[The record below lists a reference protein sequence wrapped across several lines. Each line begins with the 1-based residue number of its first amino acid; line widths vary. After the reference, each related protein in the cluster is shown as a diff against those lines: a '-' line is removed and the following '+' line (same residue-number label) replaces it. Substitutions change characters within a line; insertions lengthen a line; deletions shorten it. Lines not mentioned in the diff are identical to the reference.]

1 MYSKLFMPALA
12 GVLLI
17 SGCSNLSEQRA
28 QRLAAIPEAKLAYVI
43 GTYAVGC
50 ERNKDQ
56 CRQLFN
62 SISTSY
68 RNVDDKDFDSG
79 FGIVTGKTFGDD
91 TSLDFANMERREN
104 GIYFCHPLP
113 AGRYSVF
120 AYNFY
125 NFAGGGS
132 GYSMSKEQH
141 FNVPFTLA
149 EGEVVDIGT
158 LKITAARGKNLF
170 GMSLPAPGVLLLS
183 GARDDAVAKA
193 LQKCPESV
201 RNRPVRTVTLRA
213 EGVTPFVMAD
223 PKP

>member
-1 MYSKLFMPALA
+1 MHSKLFAPALA
-12 GVLLI
+12 SVLLI
-17 SGCSNLSEQRA
+17 SGCSNMAEQRA
-28 QRLAAIPEAKLAYVI
+28 QRLAAIPEAKLSYVI

-62 SISTSY
+62 AISTSY
-68 RNVDDKDFDSG
+68 RNLDDKDLDSG
-79 FGIVTGKTFGDD
+79 VGIVTGRMFGDD
-91 TSLDFANMERREN
+91 TALDFANMERREN
-104 GIYFCHPLP
+104 GIYFCQPQP
-113 AGRYSVF
+113 AGRYSIF
-120 AYNFY
+120 AYSFY

-158 LKITAARGKNLF
+158 LKISAALGKNLF
-170 GMSLPAPGVLLLS
+170 GMSLPAPGILHLS

-201 RNRPVRTVTLRA
+201 RNRAVRTVTLRPQ
-213 EGVTPFVMAD
+213 GDTPFVTVD
-223 PKP
+223 PQP